1 MSGGTFDY
9 DQFKIGKIAD
19 DIQNHLDRQG
29 KLKDDVNDVYRRDF
43 YAEYPEAKF
52 YEIYQS
58 EVQEAMKAG
67 INALKIAEV
76 YAHRIDYFLAGDDGD
91 ENFLKRLQDELNEI
105 K

>member
-9 DQFKIGKIAD
+9 DQFKIGNIAD
-19 DIQNHLDRQG
+19 DIQRCLDMQG
-29 KLKDDVNDVYRRDF
+29 TIVDTRGCDGHKKYTNPI
-43 YAEYPEAKF
+43 YPP
-52 YEIYQS
+52 

-67 INALKIAEV
+67 IKALKIAEI
-76 YAHRIDYFLAGDDGD
+76 YAHRIDYYLAGDDGD